1 MVDGAVCQ
9 AGLIIEDQGN
19 AISPRDILGCSND
32 VLVPTNFRA
41 EGNPIDFASRNCA
54 ANRGPVQHAGQPN
67 VVDIPGRTSDF
78 VTAFL
83 AKDRGTDYPM
93 FRLGQISLLRDAL
106 TPKR

>member
-19 AISPRDILGCSND
+19 AISPRDIPGCSND
-32 VLVPTNFRA
+32 VLVPINFRA

-54 ANRGPVQHAGQPN
+54 ANCGAVQHTGQPN